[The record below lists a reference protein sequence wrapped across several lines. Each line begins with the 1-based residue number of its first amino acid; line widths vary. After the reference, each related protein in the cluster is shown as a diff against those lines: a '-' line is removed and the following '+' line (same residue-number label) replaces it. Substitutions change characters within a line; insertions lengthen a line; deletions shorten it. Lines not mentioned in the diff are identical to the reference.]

1 MNHVDK
7 RFHWNS
13 RIWMKQIK
21 DFSNKHEREFGWE
34 MNSITKF
41 GCPETVR
48 LCVCVW
54 LGVGAIERVDEEW
67 FGSHSQS
74 FAYAKQIWLAD
85 RDWPCIANSSIGQIK
100 FKQCRK
106 TQRRFVG
113 RVEEHQEKIPLEGR
127 YHDLVLVDPCSKLKS
142 EPSLFLA
149 RAKKKEDGFSVDA
162 SWNTPSSSIT
172 SAERGKK
179 LSSRCG
185 PSFAPLKGKPLKTD
199 PCLNQ
204 KLNWKEKEVD
214 HWKGLSY

>member
-1 MNHVDK
+1 MLTK
-7 RFHWNS
+7 GFTEILEFEWNKS
-13 RIWMKQIK
+13 RTFLTNTKESL
-21 DFSNKHEREFGWE
+21 DERWIQSQ
-34 MNSITKF
+34 NSDVLKP
-41 GCPETVR
+41 CVCV
-48 LCVCVW
+48 CVCVW